1 MAPVGIPM
9 NDSTQDADLFPCEGT
24 NDYPWPRI
32 QVVEVQASV
41 GCSGIRYVLVI
52 SLAVTVIA

>member
-24 NDYPWPRI
+24 NDYPCRI